1 MTAHANQTA
10 DRQSQPDPRR
20 SHDRASLSLEV
31 TLEGENNFFTGFTE
45 NISEGGLFVATHMAR
60 KVGERV
66 VIDLTLPGSDVAVHA
81 DCEVRWLRMYS
92 ETSDAPPGMGL
103 RFVVL
108 SEEDKARITDFVT
121 RRAPLFWED

>member
-1 MTAHANQTA
+1 MTVHADTTA

-66 VIDLTLPGSDVAVHA
+66 VIDLTLPGVPAPVRA
-81 DCEVRWLRMYS
+81 ECEVRWLRMYS

-103 RFVVL
+103 RFISL
-108 SEEDKARITDFVT
+108 SDEGKASITEFVT